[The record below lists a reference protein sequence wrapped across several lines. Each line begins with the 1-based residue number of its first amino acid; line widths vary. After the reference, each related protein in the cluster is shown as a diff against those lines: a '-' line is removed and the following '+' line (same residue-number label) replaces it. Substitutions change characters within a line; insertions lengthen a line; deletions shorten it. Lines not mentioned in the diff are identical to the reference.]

1 MENQRGNGER
11 TFEQIGRALNIEAA
25 TAQAIYASGMR
36 KLRSRARTPLLRNL
50 LDLALQADGLRQDRI
65 IR

>member
-11 TFEQIGRALNIEAA
+11 TFEEIGRALNIEAS
-25 TAQAIYASGMR
+25 TAQAVYTSGMR
-36 KLRSRARTPLLRNL
+36 KLRSRSRTPLFQNL
-50 LDLALQADGLRQDRI
+50 LSLALEADGLRQDKI